1 MTKKR
6 MDEDAGAAA
15 DGTPEAAGP
24 GFEKSLARLES
35 IVSEMEGG
43 TLPLETMMARFEEG
57 QRLVR
62 YCGAKLGEVE
72 RKIELLVK
80 QGDAVTTRP
89 FDPAEA
95 GSEGKG

>member
-6 MDEDAGAAA
+6 MDEGAAA
-15 DGTPEAAGP
+15 AAGETPEITEQ

-80 QGDAVTTRP
+80 QGDTVTTRP

-95 GSEGKG
+95 GNEEKG

>member
-6 MDEDAGAAA
+6 MDEGAAETA
-15 DGTPEAAGP
+15 DETPGDQGP
-24 GFEKSLARLES
+24 GFEKSLARLET
-35 IVSEMEGG
+35 IVAEMEGG

-57 QRLVR
+57 QRLAR

-80 QGDAVTTRP
+80 QGDAVTARP

-95 GSEGKG
+95 GSEEKG